1 MDWISIN
8 KDKPKRYG
16 LYLVSD
22 GHSWYVKIINKGVI
36 LMYDR
41 MDDGYC
47 RDPRWENIEWWWQ
60 TLPNR
65 PDGENPYFDN

>member
-22 GHSWYVKIINKGVI
+22 GHSWYVKIINKGVV
-36 LMYDR
+36 LMYDPS
-41 MDDGYC
+41 DDGYC
-47 RDPRWENIEWWWQ
+47 RDP
-60 TLPNR
+60 
-65 PDGENPYFDN
+65 YFVN